1 MEDDKKEKP
10 FNHVLE
16 VQNGR
21 IDIRDI
27 FKRADERVKEK
38 MKEAQDGKVSS

>member
-1 MEDDKKEKP
+1 MDDKKEKRNKKP

-21 IDIRDI
+21 IDVKDLFR
-27 FKRADERVKEK
+27 RMDERLKQK
-38 MKEAQDGKVSS
+38 QEAKNG

>member
-1 MEDDKKEKP
+1 MSDKAKQKKKP

-21 IDIRDI
+21 IDIRDL
-27 FKRADERVKEK
+27 FKRIDNKIKQK
-38 MKEAQDGKVSS
+38 MGDRNG